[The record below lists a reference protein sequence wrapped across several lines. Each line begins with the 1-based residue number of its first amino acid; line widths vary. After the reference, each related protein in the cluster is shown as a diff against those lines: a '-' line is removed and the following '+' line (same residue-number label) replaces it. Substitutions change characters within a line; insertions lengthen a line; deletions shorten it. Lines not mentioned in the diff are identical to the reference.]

1 MSYQNVPG
9 YFNFEILYSD
19 IIRCAPP
26 SSMLVEVGVWYGK
39 SITFLAEQA
48 RIANKN
54 LQLFAVDTW
63 RGSTDQQGEDHDAL
77 EASYGGVWRS
87 FLNYIRTEK
96 VNDLITPMCLS
107 SVEAAKYFENN
118 SLFMV
123 FIDGQHTYDAVK
135 ADILAWAPKIMPGG
149 VLAGHDYITELNGT
163 PNDVKRAVN
172 ELIAPDLLKDFT
184 GCWFCQKTR
193 NSVLAKDMA
202 TPVS

>member
-77 EASYGGVWRS
+77 EASYGGVWRVAFFFELYS
-87 FLNYIRTEK
+87 HRKGKRFNHSNVPAIRG
-96 VNDLITPMCLS
+96 S
-107 SVEAAKYFENN
+107 R
-118 SLFMV
+118 
-123 FIDGQHTYDAVK
+123 
-135 ADILAWAPKIMPGG
+135 KI
-149 VLAGHDYITELNGT
+149 
-163 PNDVKRAVN
+163 
-172 ELIAPDLLKDFT
+172 F
-184 GCWFCQKTR
+184 
-193 NSVLAKDMA
+193 
-202 TPVS
+202 